1 MNLTSQVFKIHITSF
16 EKNFFLTFIYRPISV
31 TNSLYLHTFIKS
43 LSFHQTRAQNLNV
56 LGQSELSHIKI
67 TNCYNTNFE
76 NHVPKLRAVV
86 LWHPCAVQSHL
97 WSSFHCSKVCERLQS
112 QSKEESTVQKI
123 CSIVRSECYCF
134 SSSLTYMRWSSGD
147 LP

>member
-1 MNLTSQVFKIHITSF
+1 MNLNSQVFKIHITSF
-16 EKNFFLTFIYRPISV
+16 EKTSFLNLHLQTHIV
-31 TNSLYLHTFIKS
+31 TNSLHLHNFVKS
-43 LSFHQTRAQNLNV
+43 LSFHQTRARNLNV

-86 LWHPCAVQSHL
+86 LWRPCAVQSHL
-97 WSSFHCSKVCERLQS
+97 WSFFHCNKVCERLQS

-123 CSIVRSECYCF
+123 CSIVRSKSYCF
-134 SSSLTYMRWSSGD
+134 SISLTYMR
-147 LP
+147 